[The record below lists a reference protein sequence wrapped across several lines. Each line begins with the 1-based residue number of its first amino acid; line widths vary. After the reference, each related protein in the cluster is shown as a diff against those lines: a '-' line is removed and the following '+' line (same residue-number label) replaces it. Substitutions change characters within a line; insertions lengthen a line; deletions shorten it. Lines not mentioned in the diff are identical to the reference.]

1 VNAAPLRAPALA
13 AGDRVGVVAPSGPIV
28 DENAVRAG
36 LDVLSSWDLDAVLMP
51 HLHAQVGHLAG
62 TDVERVADVNVAV
75 QDPSIRAIWA
85 VRGGYGA
92 GRIVDLVRWQALR
105 EDPKLLLGFSDVTA
119 LLVAAW
125 ERTGLVTLHA
135 PSVSAL
141 GGIQRTPAETHLRHL
156 VSSTAPIGQITW
168 GAPAPTAF
176 GEGQGSGRLLGGNLA
191 MLCSLLGTVD
201 EPDTRGAIVFL
212 EEVGEPPY
220 RIDRMLIQLLRAGLL
235 DEVDGLV
242 VGRHVRCEPTPG
254 RPSLTADEVV
264 ADVLGGLGIPTL
276 VGAPIGHHQGQF
288 ALPLGVRATID
299 ADAATLTLHEAA
311 VG

>member
-1 VNAAPLRAPALA
+1 
-13 AGDRVGVVAPSGPIV
+13 
-28 DENAVRAG
+28 
-36 LDVLSSWDLDAVLMP
+36 
-51 HLHAQVGHLAG
+51 
-62 TDVERVADVNVAV
+62 
-75 QDPSIRAIWA
+75 
-85 VRGGYGA
+85 
-92 GRIVDLVRWQALR
+92 
-105 EDPKLLLGFSDVTA
+105 
-119 LLVAAW
+119 
-125 ERTGLVTLHA
+125 
-135 PSVSAL
+135 
-141 GGIQRTPAETHLRHL
+141 
-156 VSSTAPIGQITW
+156 
-168 GAPAPTAF
+168 
-176 GEGQGSGRLLGGNLA
+176 

-242 VGRHVRCEPTPG
+242 VGRHVRCEPAPG